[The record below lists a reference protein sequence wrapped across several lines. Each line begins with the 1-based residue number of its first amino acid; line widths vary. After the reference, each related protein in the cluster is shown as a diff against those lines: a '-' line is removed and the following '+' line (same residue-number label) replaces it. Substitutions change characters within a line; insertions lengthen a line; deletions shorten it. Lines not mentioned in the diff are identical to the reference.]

1 MLYDVKL
8 DEIVYW
14 FVKAS
19 EILDKKILGVLK
31 NIKHNDDNDNI
42 III

>member
-14 FVKAS
+14 FVKAL
-19 EILDKKILGVLK
+19 EILDKKILGVWK
-31 NIKHNDDNDNI
+31 NIKHENDNDNI
-42 III
+42 I